1 MCRKIGPEMQ
11 TVPENRTG
19 NAKCAG
25 NGKQKRAPPNTKTL
39 RNSNNTWVGP
49 VNGPF
54 PPERPVSTG
63 QGVRIAVSSLPQGF
77 ASRSY
82 ERQVYERV
90 KSIYVHAMSP
100 FKICIM
106 MLCMSESMHAKS
118 AASRTAACCTTQLS
132 VELRWIVAQRLSRHV
147 QHLDLTYVAC
157 KKVVAVSKTPKRH

>member
-11 TVPENRTG
+11 SVPENRTG
-19 NAKCAG
+19 NSKCAG
-25 NGKQKRAPPNTKTL
+25 KAPPNTKPL
-39 RNSNNTWVGP
+39 RNSNNTWVDP
-49 VNGPF
+49 VNDPF

-90 KSIYVHAMSP
+90 KSIDAHAMRP

-106 MLCMSESMHAKS
+106 MLRMSESMHAKS
-118 AASRTAACCTTQLS
+118 AASRTAAC
-132 VELRWIVAQRLSRHV
+132 SRFSMHTFRHA
-147 QHLDLTYVAC
+147 QHLDAHFEGAHSMHAHTFHTIIKL
-157 KKVVAVSKTPKRH
+157 